1 MGLLRHH
8 DDGQRK
14 FRMREKA
21 FAIGDDFW
29 VEDDNGDKVFKVDG
43 KALRLRKTFLLQD
56 TNHQDLAKIQ
66 EKKLALRDTMVIEH
80 AGIEA
85 KVHKRL
91 IGIRDRYLVEY
102 DDGEEGYKAKGN
114 FVDHEYEI
122 ERAGDKVATV
132 SKKWFRVRDTYG
144 VEVAPG
150 QDAAMIIAIT
160 VCIDEMARG

>member
-1 MGLLRHH
+1 MGLRGNR
-8 DDGQRK
+8 DDGSVK

-29 VEDDNGDKVFKVDG
+29 VEDDDGNKAFKVDG
-43 KALRLRKTFLLQD
+43 KAMRFRKTFLLED
-56 TNHQDLAKIQ
+56 PDHNELAKIQ
-66 EKKLALRDTMVIEH
+66 EKKLTIRDTMKIERG
-80 AGIEA
+80 GIEA
-85 KVHKRL
+85 TVRKRL
-91 IGIRDRYLVEY
+91 IGIRDRYLVEL

-122 ERAGDKVATV
+122 ERNGEQVAEV

-144 VEVAPG
+144 IHVAPG
-150 QDAAMIIAIT
+150 QDIPMILAIT